1 MEYKYS
7 HRFAVEAARTDRSHL
22 RKFMFQGVKVNIQ
35 AIRWFWVGG
44 AHGVG
49 IKHHN
54 HSPHPVGLGTRP
66 NTSTI
71 SIVQCPTVCLDV
83 CDFCDVH
90 NIYLSI
96 YLSIY
101 RSDRSIYLIYLS
113 ISIYLFIFDLSI
125 YLSTFY
131 LSIYLFI

>member
-1 MEYKYS
+1 
-7 HRFAVEAARTDRSHL
+7 
-22 RKFMFQGVKVNIQ
+22 MFQGLKVNIQ

-49 IKHHN
+49 IKNYN

-66 NTSTI
+66 NTSMI

-90 NIYLSI
+90 NIYTYLSIDLSIYLFSVCLSICLFFICLSIYLAIYSAISPSIYLYIYLSIYLASYLSI
-96 YLSIY
+96 YLSNY
-101 RSDRSIYLIYLS
+101 VSI
-113 ISIYLFIFDLSI
+113 
-125 YLSTFY
+125 
-131 LSIYLFI
+131 

>member
-1 MEYKYS
+1 
-7 HRFAVEAARTDRSHL
+7 
-22 RKFMFQGVKVNIQ
+22 MFQGIKVNIQ

-49 IKHHN
+49 IKNYN

-66 NTSTI
+66 NTSMI

-90 NIYLSI
+90 NIYLLVSIYRSI
-96 YLSIY
+96 YLS
-101 RSDRSIYLIYLS
+101 
-113 ISIYLFIFDLSI
+113 IFDLSI
-125 YLSTFY
+125 YLSIFY